1 MLYKVVYDV
10 PYSVRRDV
18 LYHLTVRIIPTH
30 RKYRRKWPVRV
41 HGTAIYAVVK
51 DILSRPIIGH
61 TPRKL
66 PALAAISRIIAVLA
80 LGTTH
85 GFPCASFII
94 ILDNPEN
101 VKYFFS
107 LFYKNFSLFLTP
119 S

>member
-30 RKYRRKWPVRV
+30 RKYRHKWPVRV

-107 LFYKNFSLFLTP
+107 LFYKNF
-119 S
+119 